1 MACADSAAEL
11 EKRLSAAGSPTRV
24 LSGEQGLVA
33 AASDPAVDA
42 VMAAIV
48 GATGL
53 EPTLAAARSGKT
65 VLLANKEAL
74 VMAGHLFM
82 SAVAD
87 SGATLLPI
95 DSEHNAIFQCLPAGA
110 DGAVGTAGV
119 SKILLTASGGP
130 FREWSLEQMQD
141 VTPDQACA
149 HPNWSMGRKISVD
162 SATLMNKGLELV
174 EACWLFDVDAD
185 FVEVVVHPQS
195 IIHSM
200 VQYVDGSVLA
210 QLGNPDMRTP
220 IAHALAWPERIG
232 SGVAELDII
241 DIGRLDFERPDNRR
255 FPCLELA
262 REAVRQGGTAMAQLN
277 AANEEA
283 VAAFLDGRLGFTDIP
298 GIIEQVLS
306 RAEFS
311 EPTSLDV
318 VKTADVQAREI
329 ARELIA
335 AR

>member
-1 MACADSAAEL
+1 
-11 EKRLSAAGSPTRV
+11 
-24 LSGEQGLVA
+24 
-33 AASDPAVDA
+33 
-42 VMAAIV
+42 
-48 GATGL
+48 
-53 EPTLAAARSGKT
+53 
-65 VLLANKEAL
+65 
-74 VMAGHLFM
+74 
-82 SAVAD
+82 
-87 SGATLLPI
+87 
-95 DSEHNAIFQCLPAGA
+95 
-110 DGAVGTAGV
+110 
-119 SKILLTASGGP
+119 
-130 FREWSLEQMQD
+130 
-141 VTPDQACA
+141 
-149 HPNWSMGRKISVD
+149 MGRKISVD

-174 EACWLFDVDAD
+174 EACWLFGVDAD

-220 IAHALAWPERIG
+220 IAHALGWPERIG
-232 SGVAELDII
+232 SGVAGLDII
-241 DIGRLDFERPDNRR
+241 EIGRLDFERPDYRR

-298 GIIEQVLS
+298 RVIDQVLS
-306 RAEFS
+306 RADFS

-318 VKTADVQAREI
+318 VKKADVQAREI
-329 ARELIA
+329 ARNVIA